1 VNVLNTENQSAA
13 VVALL
18 NSKPGKDHT
27 VEYWNQIVDTVL
39 NSLPVYECQPINP
52 FVVEMIA
59 ASMTETGAIT
69 NKVLDNYRNQLETAK
84 ATIRAI
90 RVRVIELLSG
100 SPYMPQP
107 YVITGMLWSDEDT
120 VNKFCEQPKE

>member
-1 VNVLNTENQSAA
+1 
-13 VVALL
+13 
-18 NSKPGKDHT
+18 
-27 VEYWNQIVDTVL
+27 
-39 NSLPVYECQPINP
+39 
-52 FVVEMIA
+52 
-59 ASMTETGAIT
+59 MTETGAIT